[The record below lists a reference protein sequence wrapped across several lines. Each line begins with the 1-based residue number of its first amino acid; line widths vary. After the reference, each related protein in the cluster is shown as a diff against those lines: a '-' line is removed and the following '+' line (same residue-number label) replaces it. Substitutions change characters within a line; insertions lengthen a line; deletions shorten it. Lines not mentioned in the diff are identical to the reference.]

1 MSESTPEL
9 PKDLIVEFYRERA
22 RKFDPSMP
30 EVSMLLQDKT
40 PNLATERSA
49 YEIARISPFIVSS
62 NVIRVL
68 DVGCGVGRWGVALKP
83 IVSSYIG
90 TDFCEPLLAIAKE
103 QLFELPECTFEKMEA
118 QDERHVTIGVDSNL
132 ILFTGVAHYLSNLE
146 LMETLTN
153 FLSILRNTKGT
164 LYLRCPTS
172 NFETFSLLNQ
182 WSDEL
187 QTYYSAKYRSVSELE
202 LYFEKIGYFENAQ
215 VVSSG
220 SLYPDHLQ
228 NRKETRQ
235 WYWVWKF
242 N

>member
-1 MSESTPEL
+1 MSEITPEL
-9 PKDLIVEFYRERA
+9 PKALIEEFYRERA
-22 RKFDPSMP
+22 RKFDPSIP

-40 PNLATERSA
+40 PNLALERSV
-49 YEIARISPFIVSS
+49 YEITMIYPFIVSS
-62 NVIRVL
+62 DVIRVL
-68 DVGCGVGRWGVALKP
+68 DVGCGVGRWGLALKP

-90 TDFCEPLLAIAKE
+90 TDFCEPLLKIAKD
-103 QLFELPECTFEKMEA
+103 QLFELPESTFEELEA
-118 QDERHVTIGVDSNL
+118 QDERHVILGLDSNL

-153 FLSILRNTKGT
+153 FLTILRNTKGI
-164 LYLRCPTS
+164 LYLRCPIS
-172 NFETFSLLNQ
+172 NFETFSLLNH

-187 QTYYSAKYRSVSELE
+187 QTYYSAKYRTVSEIE
-202 LYFEKIGYFENAQ
+202 FYFEKIGYLDYAEI
-215 VVSSG
+215 VSSG

>member
-1 MSESTPEL
+1 MSEFTPEL
-9 PKDLIVEFYRERA
+9 PKDLIKEFYRERA

-40 PNLATERSA
+40 PNLATERST
-49 YEIARISPFIVSS
+49 YEITTISPLIVSS

-68 DVGCGVGRWGVALKP
+68 DVGCGVGRWGVALKT

-90 TDFCEPLLAIAKE
+90 TDFCEPLLAIAKK
-103 QLFELPECTFEKMEA
+103 QLFELPECTFKKMEA
-118 QDERHVTIGVDSNL
+118 QDERHVTLGVDSNL

-146 LMETLTN
+146 LMETLKN
-153 FLSILRNTKGT
+153 FLTILRNTKGT

-172 NFETFSLLNQ
+172 NFETFSLLNH

-187 QTYYSAKYRSVSELE
+187 QDFYSAKYRSVSELE
-202 LYFEKIGYFENAQ
+202 LYFEKIGYLEYAE